1 MTGNEQICDLVSV
14 CSCHCYCYFVLKQRP
29 RSRIRH
35 LLQHRASLPSLCL
48 APYHLC
54 NQTLCSKQVCQQVDL
69 PRPLYMY
76 YLQVTS
82 FLLFC
87 LQSCL
92 GFFCFFVV
100 VVVVFCLFVFASF
113 VHTSPSEALP
123 SLPASFPSLH
133 LSCFLSALSPSVSL
147 QLKTPYISLS
157 LPHEFISL
165 PAVSRITPTLY
176 STSPLCSLLPLQ
188 QYPAAHPWPHS

>member
-1 MTGNEQICDLVSV
+1 MIEWNIMEYRVENDWHDEGEELNEILSLVCRMKRWKKCARKYSSIVWMTGNEQICDLVSV

-92 GFFCFFVV
+92 GFFLFFACLFV
-100 VVVVFCLFVFASF
+100 CLFVF
-113 VHTSPSEALP
+113 
-123 SLPASFPSLH
+123 
-133 LSCFLSALSPSVSL
+133 CFLFFFL
-147 QLKTPYISLS
+147 
-157 LPHEFISL
+157 
-165 PAVSRITPTLY
+165 
-176 STSPLCSLLPLQ
+176 
-188 QYPAAHPWPHS
+188 